1 MRERF
6 RRTALIKYYLKTI
19 EIAMQAKQIH
29 SFEFLP
35 SVNEMLDKIEGGNI
49 KTTIRAEII
58 RRELERLRR
67 QITTGGIPLTS
78 RSEAVKRVKAN
89 VQAQIRVL
97 LETPLQ
103 RVVNATGVV
112 LHTGLG
118 RAPLG
123 EHALQ
128 YLQNIACG
136 YVNLEIDLERGRRG
150 ERLDLVNDYLTL
162 LSGAQQS
169 AVVNNNA
176 AAVLLMLNSVANR
189 REVIVSRGELIEIG
203 GSFRLPDVMK
213 KSGAKMVEIGTTNRT
228 HLADYENAITSRT
241 AAILLAHTSNY
252 RIQGFTTKPA
262 ESDIIELAHH
272 HNLPVLLDL
281 GSGALINMESLGLPH
296 ETVVADAVARG
307 FDLVSFS
314 GDKLLGGVQA
324 GIVVGKREYVN
335 KLRKNPLMR
344 VVRCDKLI
352 LSMLAFILS
361 RYMVESGP
369 PDIQTYRFL
378 TRSRESLRKMANTVL
393 TGLDDVAKRFFR
405 VEILDSVA
413 EAGSGS
419 LPTETIPSV
428 VLRIQCDKISE
439 VKLAALFRQQDPPVV
454 GYIRAGQFFL
464 DLKAVADKELPFI
477 VNALNRVAEAVASKR
492 GK

>member
-1 MRERF
+1 MNQK
-6 RRTALIKYYLKTI
+6 RTSGF
-19 EIAMQAKQIH
+19 QC
-29 SFEFLP
+29 LP
-35 SVNEMLDKIEGGNI
+35 SVNEMVVQFKTSNI
-49 KTTIRAEII
+49 KTEVLTEIV
-58 RRELERLRR
+58 RRELEHLRR
-67 QITTGGIPLTS
+67 QLSAGRMTLTS
-78 RSEAVKRVKAN
+78 RDA
-89 VQAQIRVL
+89 AQEMVTSSVNARLKLL

-128 YLQNIACG
+128 YLQNIASG
-136 YVNLEIDLERGRRG
+136 YVNLEIDLESGRRG
-150 ERLDLVNDYLTL
+150 ERLDLLEDYLIL
-162 LSGAQQS
+162 LTGAQQ
-169 AVVNNNA
+169 AVVVNNNA
-176 AAVLLMLNSVANR
+176 AAVLLMLNSLANR

-228 HLADYENAITSRT
+228 HLADYENAITPGT
-241 AAILLAHTSNY
+241 AAVLLAHTSNY
-252 RIQGFTTKPA
+252 RIQGFTSKPA

-272 HNLPVLLDL
+272 HNLPVMLDL
-281 GSGALINMESLGLPH
+281 GSGALIAMETFGLPH

-314 GDKLLGGVQA
+314 GDKLLGAAQA
-324 GIVVGKREYVN
+324 GIVVGKREYLG

-344 VVRCDKLI
+344 AVRCDKLT

-361 RYMVESGP
+361 RYMITGGQ

-378 TRSRESLRKMANTVL
+378 TRRRTALRKMAKTVL
-393 TGLDDVAKRFFR
+393 AGLDDGAKSIFQ
-405 VEILDSVA
+405 VEICDSVA

-419 LPTETIPSV
+419 MPTETIPSV
-428 VLRIQCDKISE
+428 ALRIQCDKISE
-439 VKLAALFRQQDPPVV
+439 AKLAALFRQQDPPVV
-454 GYIRAGQFFL
+454 GYIREGQFFL

-477 VNALNRVAEAVASKR
+477 VSALKRVATSIASGQ